1 MSGVARVRSFRLRL
15 LAELHAKRT
24 YFSRRFSFSPKIL
37 FPLSSTGFHERSFVF
52 VRSLISRSKK
62 HKQARASGPCRKLT
76 QRATV
81 GPTTRSKNP
90 PPLVQMAVRMAAP
103 HNNQGKFGT
112 CCGHAFSTVV
122 VNGIVAS
129 MASSL
134 YIEQAHL
141 FAKVETL
148 CDCWEGHDP
157 LAMCEEWNGVS
168 GKKEAWVPTLEK
180 KEAYQIKV
188 EHGGKITSFDKAH
201 DTMKTVHDW
210 RDHHERGWT
219 RVARGLHPV
228 R

>member
-1 MSGVARVRSFRLRL
+1 
-15 LAELHAKRT
+15 
-24 YFSRRFSFSPKIL
+24 
-37 FPLSSTGFHERSFVF
+37 
-52 VRSLISRSKK
+52 
-62 HKQARASGPCRKLT
+62 
-76 QRATV
+76 
-81 GPTTRSKNP
+81 
-90 PPLVQMAVRMAAP
+90 
-103 HNNQGKFGT
+103 
-112 CCGHAFSTVV
+112 
-122 VNGIVAS
+122 

-201 DTMKTVHDW
+201 DTMKKWANGLCMIGVITTSVGGH
-210 RDHHERGWT
+210 
-219 RVARGLHPV
+219 GLHAVCIQYADDSAVV
-228 R
+228 RACKPPTHGVRRNALYNIDSRNFKWALLVDGAGERQEWHECLCADPIQGRPEAADGRLATRRLPTISVSGSRIRLSRTV

>member
-1 MSGVARVRSFRLRL
+1 
-15 LAELHAKRT
+15 
-24 YFSRRFSFSPKIL
+24 
-37 FPLSSTGFHERSFVF
+37 
-52 VRSLISRSKK
+52 
-62 HKQARASGPCRKLT
+62 
-76 QRATV
+76 
-81 GPTTRSKNP
+81 
-90 PPLVQMAVRMAAP
+90 MAVRMAAP

-201 DTMKTVHDW
+201 DTMKKWANGLCMIGVITTSVGGH
-210 RDHHERGWT
+210 
-219 RVARGLHPV
+219 GLHAVCIQYADDSAVV
-228 R
+228 RACKPPTHGVRRMLCTTSTPATSSGRSWSTVQGKGKNGTNVCVQTPYKDAQKRPMGGSLREGCQRSQ

>member
-1 MSGVARVRSFRLRL
+1 
-15 LAELHAKRT
+15 
-24 YFSRRFSFSPKIL
+24 
-37 FPLSSTGFHERSFVF
+37 
-52 VRSLISRSKK
+52 
-62 HKQARASGPCRKLT
+62 
-76 QRATV
+76 
-81 GPTTRSKNP
+81 
-90 PPLVQMAVRMAAP
+90 
-103 HNNQGKFGT
+103 
-112 CCGHAFSTVV
+112 
-122 VNGIVAS
+122 

-201 DTMKTVHDW
+201 ATMKKWANGLCMIGVITTSVGGH
-210 RDHHERGWT
+210 
-219 RVARGLHPV
+219 GLHAVCIQYADDSGESMHASNSWGETDALYNIDSRNFKWALLVDGAGERQEWHKCLCADPIQGRPEAAADGRLATRRLPTISV
-228 R
+228 SGSRIRLSRTV